1 MDKGNERDRVREV
14 YLRAWKKY
22 LDQAPLAGIE
32 EQVID
37 VILAHPEYHALLSDR
52 ERAMQFEP
60 DPLAGEENPFL
71 HMGLHLAIREQI
83 SVDRPPG
90 IRQTYRQLLIHIGDA
105 HEVEH
110 RMMSCLA
117 EALWEAS
124 QNRQDAADQSY
135 LACLEQLAP

>member
-1 MDKGNERDRVREV
+1 MHQGNERDQVREV
-14 YLRAWKKY
+14 YLRTWKKY
-22 LDQAPLAGIE
+22 LEQCPLEGVE

-37 VILAHPEYHALLSDR
+37 VILAHPEYHALLSDP
-52 ERAMQFEP
+52 ERAMRFEP
-60 DPLAGEENPFL
+60 DPVSGEENPFL

-90 IRQTYRQLLIHIGDA
+90 IRQTYRQLLIHLGEA

-124 QNRQDAADQSY
+124 QNRREDPDRSY
-135 LACLEQLAP
+135 LHCLEKLSG